1 VHRNRRDAV
10 INIILD
16 LGELSHKNAPRNK
29 NKALNS
35 SCLAEATQG
44 FG

>member
-1 VHRNRRDAV
+1 VHRNRRDTV

-16 LGELSHKNAPRNK
+16 LGELSHNNAPRNK
-29 NKALNS
+29 NKALS
-35 SCLAEATQG
+35 SSRLADATQG